1 MSTKS
6 IKKELSKKGYELVD
20 LKLLRGNG
28 VCETEWLFLVP
39 VEQRQKII
47 ELGSDFFCPQDFS
60 DGYLGG
66 NSDYIEE
73 CLEMLPDL
81 KGASHE

>member
-1 MSTKS
+1 MGTKL
-6 IKKELSKKGYELVD
+6 IQKVLSKKGYELLD
-20 LKLLRGNG
+20 LKLLRGND

-39 VEQRQKII
+39 VEQRQKIV
-47 ELGSDFFCPQDFS
+47 ELGSDFFCQQDFS

-66 NSDYIEE
+66 NSDYIDE

>member
-1 MSTKS
+1 MSTKL
-6 IKKELSKKGYELVD
+6 IKKTLIKKGYELLD
-20 LKLLRGNG
+20 LKLLRGND

-39 VEQRQKII
+39 EEQRQKII
-47 ELGSDFFCPQDFS
+47 ELSSDFFYQQDFS

-66 NSDYIEE
+66 NSDYIED

-81 KGASHE
+81 KEPSQ

>member
-1 MSTKS
+1 MSTKL
-6 IKKELSKKGYELVD
+6 IKKTLIKKGYELLD
-20 LKLLRGNG
+20 LKLLRGND

-39 VEQRQKII
+39 LEQRQKII
-47 ELGSDFFCPQDFS
+47 ELGCDFFCQQDFS

-81 KGASHE
+81 KEQSQ